1 MLFNEF
7 VNNGLI
13 ISTKK
18 MELCK
23 EYIEFLGMNIGK
35 GKIKLQE
42 HIVKKILDFPDKI
55 EDTKKLQ
62 VFLGMLSYARMYIK
76 YLSKLIGRLYS
87 KTKSGGQKF
96 FNSSY
101 IELVREIKNICRN
114 LSELALPLVNEYK
127 VIETYASE
135 RG

>member
-1 MLFNEF
+1 
-7 VNNGLI
+7 
-13 ISTKK
+13 
-18 MELCK
+18 
-23 EYIEFLGMNIGK
+23 
-35 GKIKLQE
+35 
-42 HIVKKILDFPDKI
+42 
-55 EDTKKLQ
+55 
-62 VFLGMLSYARMYIK
+62 MYIK

-114 LSELALPLVNEYK
+114 LSELTLPLVNECK
-127 VIETYASE
+127 VIEADASE